1 MEGVEEC
8 VERSCSAAGLPGY
21 AHLAGPYTSL
31 PTQQQSEPVA
41 AATIAPI
48 MIDTASLH
56 ESLPRL

>member
-1 MEGVEEC
+1 MEGEEEC

-21 AHLAGPYTSL
+21 AHLAGPYT
-31 PTQQQSEPVA
+31 TQQQSEPVA
-41 AATIAPI
+41 AATIAPS